1 MAKKKKQKAE
11 KKSRLIFRILRR
23 TAIAAAII
31 GCTVSVIS
39 TQSSI
44 AEKKTELAQL
54 EKQIDKLTADN
65 EDLERILTTSTA
77 TWNVWHGRSII
88 TPIRM
93 KLAFMTLPEI
103 DTDFDGAEHGSTSR
117 QAWQRCCLSS
127 ERDMELHA
135 GRNWENL

>member
-1 MAKKKKQKAE
+1 MTMAKKKKQKAE

-44 AEKKTELAQL
+44 VEKKTELAQL

-65 EDLERILTTSTA
+65 EDLERILASDDIDSYME
-77 TWNVWHGRSII
+77 R
-88 TPIRM
+88 
-93 KLAFMTLPEI
+93 LAREEYNYAYPDEARFY
-103 DTDFDGAEHGSTSR
+103 DASR
-117 QAWQRCCLSS
+117 
-127 ERDMELHA
+127 
-135 GRNWENL
+135 N

>member
-1 MAKKKKQKAE
+1 MRIQAKKKKQKAE

-65 EDLERILTTSTA
+65 EDLERILASDDIDSYME
-77 TWNVWHGRSII
+77 R
-88 TPIRM
+88 
-93 KLAFMTLPEI
+93 LAREEYNYAYPDEARFY
-103 DTDFDGAEHGSTSR
+103 DASR
-117 QAWQRCCLSS
+117 
-127 ERDMELHA
+127 
-135 GRNWENL
+135 N

>member
-23 TAIAAAII
+23 TAIAVFII
-31 GCTVSVIS
+31 VCSFSEIY

-65 EDLERILTTSTA
+65 EDLERILASDDIDSYME
-77 TWNVWHGRSII
+77 R
-88 TPIRM
+88 
-93 KLAFMTLPEI
+93 LAREEYNYAYPDEARFY
-103 DTDFDGAEHGSTSR
+103 DASR
-117 QAWQRCCLSS
+117 
-127 ERDMELHA
+127 
-135 GRNWENL
+135 N

>member
-54 EKQIDKLTADN
+54 EKQRGSGTDSG
-65 EDLERILTTSTA
+65 ERRHRQLHGTSGTGG
-77 TWNVWHGRSII
+77 V
-88 TPIRM
+88 
-93 KLAFMTLPEI
+93 
-103 DTDFDGAEHGSTSR
+103 
-117 QAWQRCCLSS
+117 
-127 ERDMELHA
+127 
-135 GRNWENL
+135 

>member
-1 MAKKKKQKAE
+1 MAKKKKQKTE

-54 EKQIDKLTADN
+54 EKLTADN
-65 EDLERILTTSTA
+65 EDLERILASDDIDSYME
-77 TWNVWHGRSII
+77 R
-88 TPIRM
+88 
-93 KLAFMTLPEI
+93 LAREEYNYAYPDEARFY
-103 DTDFDGAEHGSTSR
+103 DASR
-117 QAWQRCCLSS
+117 
-127 ERDMELHA
+127 
-135 GRNWENL
+135 N